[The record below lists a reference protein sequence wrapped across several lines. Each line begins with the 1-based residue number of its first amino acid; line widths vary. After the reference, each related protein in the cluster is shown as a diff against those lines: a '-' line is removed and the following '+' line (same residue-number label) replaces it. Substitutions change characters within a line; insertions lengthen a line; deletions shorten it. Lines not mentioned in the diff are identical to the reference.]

1 MTRTR
6 IFRAAALLLLCAMLF
21 TIGRAHAFGGW
32 KFEGPGFDSPE
43 EAATIYLLALKN
55 RDLEAMLS
63 TFAVESLAERYDL
76 QEMVSQCKAY
86 ISDYDMPLPSV
97 DEFSIQF
104 NAYLRAQHL
113 IKRIFS
119 QYMSLQAPAEI
130 YKPGV
135 ILTSLPEV
143 EKQEAFIDEFQ
154 KAVLKFRFD
163 DLTIAGQRQP
173 EDLRKADTSAPHR
186 RVVGRVAARYGLA
199 PEDLRDVVLIF
210 DAQGQSYAFCA
221 MAVRLG
227 GRWYLESL
235 GGSIGNMLGIKTD
248 QGGISPLELLD
259 LPQ

>member
-1 MTRTR
+1 MTRTK

-21 TIGRAHAFGGW
+21 TAGRAHAFGGR

-76 QEMVSQCKAY
+76 QEMVSQLKAY
-86 ISDYDMPLPSV
+86 TYNYDMLLPSV
-97 DEFSIQF
+97 DEFTIQL
-104 NAYLRAQHL
+104 NTYLRARRL
-113 IKRIFS
+113 IERIGY
-119 QYMSLQAPAEI
+119 QYISLQ
-130 YKPGV
+130 
-135 ILTSLPEV
+135 TSANINMPEV
-143 EKQEAFIDEFQ
+143 FYFTDEKIREDLIDKFQ

-163 DLTIAGQRQP
+163 DLTITGHRQP
-173 EDLRKADTSAPHR
+173 EDLREAYTSAPNKR
-186 RVVGRVAARYGLA
+186 ALGRVAARYGLA

-221 MAVRLG
+221 MAVRLE

-235 GGSIGNMLGIKTD
+235 GGNIGNMLGIKTA